1 MDNKERYL
9 EIFRKNGYKL
19 TTQRRVIFEV
29 LYEDSCKHPSPEEI
43 YDRVKDKYPEIGL
56 ATIYR
61 TLQLMEDLG
70 IVYKMNFNDG
80 LSRYELCLSN
90 AHQHHHLICMQ
101 CGRVEEVEID
111 LLEGLEA
118 SIEENK
124 GFQITDHSVKF
135 FGICKSCQKSRSNKK
150 EN

>member
-1 MDNKERYL
+1 MDKKERYL
-9 EIFRKNGYKL
+9 EVFRKNGYKL

-29 LYEDSCKHPSPEEI
+29 LYEHSNDHPSPEEI
-43 YDRVKDKYPEIGL
+43 YERVIGKYPEIGL

-80 LSRYELCLSN
+80 LSHYELCMGDS
-90 AHQHHHLICMQ
+90 HQHHHLICLQ
-101 CGRVEEVEID
+101 CGRIEEVEID
-111 LLEGLEA
+111 LLEELEA

-124 GFQITDHSVKF
+124 GFKITDHSVKF
-135 FGICKSCQKSRSNKK
+135 FGICKHCQTSRSNKK